1 MHGSTVCLSLRN
13 KSFCENIMSKADLT
27 DAEIHRLLKVSKRIT
42 NPGARKRTLERHVQ
56 WDYEA
61 ESESFPVKKF
71 AVFLRQSTR
80 LKSSFSVGIRLLA
93 GQNSVTLMRCNGY
106 NHPHTNHI
114 ENERFDPQCHV
125 HIATERY
132 LSAGKPDDG
141 FAEPTT
147 AYNDLAGAF
156 IYLVRHCNIR
166 GIPPLKEEVVTASDY
181 GDEQS
186 EQASLFDQNEY
197 RNT

>member
-1 MHGSTVCLSLRN
+1 
-13 KSFCENIMSKADLT
+13 MSKADLT
-27 DAEIHRLLKVSKRIT
+27 DDDIHQLLKTSKRIT

-56 WDYEA
+56 WNYEA
-61 ESESFPVKKF
+61 ESESFPTKKF
-71 AVFLRQSTR
+71 TIFLRQSTR

-106 NHPHTNHI
+106 NHPHRNHI
-114 ENERFDPQCHV
+114 ENDRFDPQCHV

-132 LSAGKPDDG
+132 LSIGKPDEG

-147 AYNDLAGAF
+147 AYQDLGGAF

-166 GIPPLKEEVVTASDY
+166 DIPPLKEETSTPSDHEE
-181 GDEQS
+181 EQS